1 MPQLLPQYSSQDKS
15 IPLLSTNMLVPF
27 ILVAML
33 FPLWGF
39 ANDVTN
45 PLVKAFKDIF
55 LISNAQSSM
64 VQFAFYLGYG
74 IMAIPAAIF
83 IRKYFYLK
91 NSNNK

>member
-1 MPQLLPQYSSQDKS
+1 MMIDSKHTGDPPKILTRKMVL
-15 IPLLSTNMLVPF
+15 PF

-55 LISNAQSSM
+55 LISNTESSL

-74 IMAIPAAIF
+74 IMAIPAA
-83 IRKYFYLK
+83 LA
-91 NSNNK
+91 SAGSATE

>member
-1 MPQLLPQYSSQDKS
+1 MTTAIDSSSDNISK
-15 IPLLSTNMLVPF
+15 PLETKAPILAKEYILPF
-27 ILVAML
+27 ILVAAL

-64 VQFAFYLGYG
+64 VQFAF
-74 IMAIPAAIF
+74 
-83 IRKYFYLK
+83 
-91 NSNNK
+91 

>member
-1 MPQLLPQYSSQDKS
+1 MMTTQSAIRPKILTKD
-15 IPLLSTNMLVPF
+15 MVFPF

-55 LISNAQSSM
+55 LISNTESSM
-64 VQFAFYLGYG
+64 VQFAFYLG
-74 IMAIPAAIF
+74 
-83 IRKYFYLK
+83 
-91 NSNNK
+91 